1 MKMIA
6 VNKKAQFNYF
16 LTSTYEAGLEL
27 KGSEVKSVRESGI
40 NLNDSFVTIRRNEAY
55 LRNAFIK
62 TYSKT
67 NNFVLDERRDRKLLL
82 HKDEIEKL
90 NAKACQ
96 KGYTIIPVKAY
107 FVKGY
112 VKVEIAL
119 AKGKQLYDK
128 SDAIKARD
136 IHRDMLRQTKL
147 S

>member
-1 MKMIA
+1 MKVVA

-16 LTSTYEAGLEL
+16 LVSTYEAGIEL
-27 KGSEVKSVRESGI
+27 KGSEVKSIRESGMNI
-40 NLNDSFVTIRRNEAY
+40 NDCFVVIKKGEAV
-55 LRNAFIK
+55 LKNAFIK

-67 NNFVLDERRDRKLLL
+67 SNFDLDERRDRKLLL
-82 HKDEIEKL
+82 HKEEIEKL
-90 NAKACQ
+90 NAKVCQ
-96 KGYTIIPVKAY
+96 KGYTIVPVKVY
-107 FVKGY
+107 FLNGY